1 MNCRYKLAKMA
12 QILNTN
18 YKMVLTRKRGNFKG
32 DDATYGS
39 SLLGTYEDHDDDCEN
54 DDGRDEIE
62 SHQEEGDYEDG
73 HERNAQRLQRVLPH
87 RQVLLVE
94 DVEDRVGEHFD
105 MLREKK

>member
-1 MNCRYKLAKMA
+1 MTPLMDQA
-12 QILNTN
+12 
-18 YKMVLTRKRGNFKG
+18 
-32 DDATYGS
+32 
-39 SLLGTYEDHDDDCEN
+39 SLLGTYEDHNDDCQN

-62 SHQEEGDYEDG
+62 SHQEEGDNEDG

-105 MLREKK
+105 LLREKKNINIDFELSTLEEKGEHF

>member
-1 MNCRYKLAKMA
+1 MTPLMDQA
-12 QILNTN
+12 
-18 YKMVLTRKRGNFKG
+18 
-32 DDATYGS
+32 
-39 SLLGTYEDHDDDCEN
+39 SLLGTYEDHNDDCEN

-62 SHQEEGDYEDG
+62 SHQEEGDNEDG

-105 MLREKK
+105 LLREKKNINIDFELSTLEEKGRIFDIYF

>member
-1 MNCRYKLAKMA
+1 MTPLMDQA
-12 QILNTN
+12 
-18 YKMVLTRKRGNFKG
+18 
-32 DDATYGS
+32 
-39 SLLGTYEDHDDDCEN
+39 SLLGTYEDHNDDCEN

-62 SHQEEGDYEDG
+62 SHQEEGDNEDG

-105 MLREKK
+105 LLREKKNINIDFELSTLEEKGEHF